1 MSERFKNKSSE
12 DILIENFP
20 EEGMNTE
27 LHAAGGSF
35 GVIKTMVALKTELIG
50 QRIFHEGVNV
60 FYLLSNNA
68 VFL

>member
-1 MSERFKNKSSE
+1 MSERFQNKNGE
-12 DILIENFP
+12 GILIENFT
-20 EEGMNTE
+20 EDGMNTE
-27 LHAAGGSF
+27 LHAAGESF

-50 QRIFHEGVNV
+50 KRIFHEGVNV

>member
-1 MSERFKNKSSE
+1 MSERFKNKSGE
-12 DILIENFP
+12 DILINNFP
-20 EEGMNTE
+20 EDGVNTE
-27 LHAAGGSF
+27 LHAVGESF

-50 QRIFHEGVNV
+50 QRIFHEGVNI